1 MKTKYSKIFLAVI
14 IFALC
19 ILLFLQRVT
28 GEIWHTILGI
38 LLIIAASVHL
48 CRQNAKMKYKKHS
61 IRLIDWALIAFLA
74 ILLLTGILLHPL
86 HEMVILKIIHKL
98 SAAFL
103 VIGII
108 IHMVQHKKAIKQ
120 S

>member
-1 MKTKYSKIFLAVI
+1 MRTKYSKIFLAAIV
-14 IFALC
+14 FALC

-28 GEIWHTILGI
+28 GGIWHTILGI
-38 LLIIAASVHL
+38 LLIIVATVHL
-48 CRQNAKMKYKKHS
+48 CRQNAKMKYKKLS
-61 IRLIDWALIAFLA
+61 IRLIDWTLTALLV

-86 HEMVILKIIHKL
+86 HGMLILKIIHRL
-98 SAAFL
+98 SAVFL